1 MFFGESI
8 RKTFLPLALM
18 SIRILLL
25 PFSVIY
31 GMAVFIRNTF
41 YDLGIFNEKKFDFPV
56 ISIGNLTTGGTGKTP
71 HIEYLVRLLASNKN
85 VATLSRGYGRKTNG
99 FQYVSENSKP
109 ETVGD
114 EPLQL
119 KNKFNKIT
127 VAVCESRKSGI
138 EKIMQENPL
147 TDVVLLDD
155 AFQHRAVKA
164 GLSVL
169 LLEYSKI
176 FKSDFL
182 LPAGNLREPFVSKKR
197 ADVIVVSKCPQV
209 ISDEERKRIF
219 EKLKPDEKQ
228 NVFFSSLLYAPE
240 IKSVFASEKLQ
251 LNAELNV
258 LLVTGIADAS
268 GIKTYLESQA
278 KLIKHIGFSD
288 HHNFSS
294 ADIKGLVEIF
304 STIAYENKII
314 LTTEKDAMRLREHE
328 ALKELPLYYLP
339 VEVVFHESD
348 KEEFNKM
355 IIRYVGKN

>member
-1 MFFGESI
+1 VFLGESI
-8 RKTFLPLALM
+8 KKTFLPLALM
-18 SIRILLL
+18 SLRILLL

-31 GMAVFIRNTF
+31 GLAVFVRNTF
-41 YDLGIFNEKKFDFPV
+41 YDLGIFNEKKFDFPL
-56 ISIGNLTTGGTGKTP
+56 ISIGNLTAGGTGKTP
-71 HIEYLVRLLASNKN
+71 HIEYLVRLLATDKN
-85 VATLSRGYGRKTNG
+85 VATLSRGYGRKTRG
-99 FQYVSENSKP
+99 FQYVSANSKP

-138 EKIMQENPL
+138 DKIMQGNPL

-169 LLEYSKI
+169 LLEYYKI
-176 FKSDFL
+176 LKPDFL
-182 LPAGNLREPFVSKKR
+182 LPAGNLREPFSSRKR

-209 ISDEERKRIF
+209 IFDEERKRIF
-219 EKLKPDEKQ
+219 EKVKPGEKQ

-240 IKSVFASEKLQ
+240 IKSVFASEKLK

-268 GIKTYLESQA
+268 GLNAYIENQV
-278 KLIKHIGFSD
+278 KLIKHIEFSD
-288 HHNFSS
+288 HHNFSN
-294 ADIKGLVEIF
+294 ADIKGMLEIF
-304 STIAYENKII
+304 STIANENKII
-314 LTTEKDAMRLREHE
+314 LTTEKDAMRLRGHE
-328 ALKELPLYYLP
+328 ALKKLPLYYLP
-339 VEVVFHESD
+339 VEVAFQEND
-348 KEEFNKM
+348 KEAFNKM
-355 IIRYVGKN
+355 IIQYVGTN